1 MTFTVSLSLIRALPT
16 TVNPQLFASNPLSII
31 TIMAPNPSSRLMKP
45 ISKSVV
51 LKLTS
56 GSLWMLQNV
65 PSLDTGSLIIAVL
78 VPVSLR

>member
-56 GSLWMLQNV
+56 GSLWMLQNI

>member
-1 MTFTVSLSLIRALPT
+1 MTFTVSLSLVRTFPT